1 MKLKPIKVSNLNS
14 YIKKYLLSNSL
25 LSSLRVEGEVSNIRI
40 SKTGYTYFSLCDDKS
55 CINCVAFF
63 EDRVSKNGD
72 MIIVEGELNV
82 YEEKGTY
89 QIVVRNIERIG
100 LGKILLDLEILKEKL
115 KKKGM
120 FEHHREIP
128 TYPSK
133 IGIVT
138 SNQGAA
144 LRDILKTFEM
154 VKGNFEVI
162 IYNALVQGEKSKDSI
177 TKGIRY
183 LNKASVDVILIA
195 RGGGSFEDLNIFNDI
210 SIAEEVFKS
219 DIPVVTGIGHETDRT
234 LVDFVADIYCH
245 TPTAA
250 AERIVRGYKDV
261 EEKLLNLLLL
271 LNKNVSN
278 NIMLKRA
285 DLKSTKYILKSY
297 LPLEKIYKYKN
308 IIENNKNFIK
318 NYASRK
324 LSEQEFSLQILR
336 EKLNNYN
343 YNKQLAN
350 GYALVTDENNK
361 LIKNFGQIGEDD
373 LLSIRFH
380 SFIVM
385 AKTINKI
392 EVKNHEWI

>member
-14 YIKKYLLSNSL
+14 YIKKYLLGNAL
-25 LSSLRVEGEVSNIRI
+25 LSSLRVEGEVSNIRV

-55 CINCVAFF
+55 CINCIAFF
-63 EDRVSKNGD
+63 EDRISNNGD
-72 MIIVEGELNV
+72 MVIVEGELNV

-115 KKKGM
+115 KKEGM

-144 LRDILKTFEM
+144 LRDILKTFET

-162 IYNALVQGEKSKDSI
+162 IYNALVQGEKSKNSI

-183 LNKASVDVILIA
+183 LNNTSVDVILIA
-195 RGGGSFEDLNIFNDI
+195 RGGGSFEDLNVFNDI

-261 EEKLLNLLLL
+261 EEKILNLLLL

-278 NIMLKRA
+278 NIMIKRA

-308 IIENNKNFIK
+308 LLEKNKNYIK
-318 NYASRK
+318 NYAIRK
-324 LSEQEFSLQILR
+324 LSEQEFDLQILR

-343 YNKQLAN
+343 YNKQLTN
-350 GYALVTDENNK
+350 GYAIVTDENNK
-361 LIKNFGQIGEDD
+361 LIKNFDQIEENNI
-373 LLSIRFH
+373 LNIRFH
-380 SFIVM
+380 DFIVK
-385 AKTINKI
+385 AKIINKI
-392 EVKNHEWI
+392 EVNKHE